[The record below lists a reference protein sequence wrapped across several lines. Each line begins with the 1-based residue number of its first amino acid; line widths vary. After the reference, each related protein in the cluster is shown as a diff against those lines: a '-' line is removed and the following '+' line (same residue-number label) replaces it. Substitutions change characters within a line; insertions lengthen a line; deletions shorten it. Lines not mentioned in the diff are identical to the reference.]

1 MAKPEG
7 IRQRL
12 GRRLF
17 FHALVFGT
25 LVTVLTSAAHLFF
38 EYREETTGMESR
50 LDQVGK
56 THLIGV
62 REALWDQDE
71 RQLAQ
76 VLEEILSLQDV
87 AFVSV
92 TLSDGSQTTAGRAPD
107 GSLEAREYAIVKST
121 ADGASNLGTLAVVAS
136 YSGIH
141 DRLVVESWHIIFE
154 DGIIVFSVAIFLAF
168 WVERTLVRH
177 LGNIAEY
184 AEGFAPERNQP
195 PLALDRQMSL
205 PDRQDELDRLVSA
218 IGKMQ
223 ENLNASYWALAESE
237 GRLKDFAEAASDWF
251 WEWDSELRY
260 TYASDRLFAL
270 SAKKPE
276 EIIGNLFTALYQGD
290 PEDQE
295 WINHVNG
302 LMAQRP
308 FRDITY
314 PLILPD
320 GTKRW
325 LRLSGQPRHQPD
337 GVFIGYRGTGTDIT
351 AEVRAREEAVE
362 TTIRFLDAIESVS
375 DGIAFWDE
383 DDRFVLCNRIFRAQA
398 GAAATALVRGNSYE
412 DYLVSLLDHGVAEVK
427 EEDRRQW
434 LFRRLEEHMEPDQ
447 PFELFRD
454 GRWYLIREGRSAD
467 GTTVTV
473 TTDVT
478 DVKQREQYL
487 RSVTDAVPILL
498 AYVDRYQRFKL
509 VNHEFEIWF
518 GVGRQQALD
527 KTIKETLGDV
537 FFQEIRPHIER
548 AMAGK
553 SVQFPMSI
561 DMPEGQSGS
570 DRRHLETSF
579 TPDFSGAGD
588 VVGVFVAAV
597 DTTGRVEAERT
608 ARAGEAALVEQGRIV
623 QASFDAIEQGIVV
636 WNEEHEL
643 IAWNQTFQ
651 RITGFSDEVMKQG
664 APLRALY
671 DEAERVN
678 YYGESE
684 PEKSANRRYERHMA
698 GELPPR
704 EILEP
709 PDGRTLEVSRVD
721 IPGGGSVAV
730 TTDISERI
738 EAQQQLRRAEKMK
751 AVGQLTGGIAHDFNN
766 LLAVIAGSLNLLENK
781 LDDETQKKLVAAAL
795 RASRR
800 GAELTQRLLAFG
812 RRQALIS
819 EVTDANELI
828 DGLLDLLKRTLGMSI
843 EIKTRL
849 GEDLWHTEVDRGQL
863 ENALINLAINAR
875 DAMPDGGTMTIE
887 TANIVLDKY
896 YAGRHEDLEPGA
908 YVMIS
913 VADNGFGMSQKILEQ
928 AVEPFFTTKEEGI
941 GSGFGLSMIYG
952 FAKQSGGHLRLYSE
966 ENQGTIARM
975 YLPVVEAHREI
986 AETRRVKA
994 VEHESRGERVLV
1006 IEDDPDV
1013 RATTVGMLNDLG
1025 YETLEADD
1033 CASAFAAMNDIG
1045 GIDLVFTDVFLKGSK
1060 SGPEIAGDIRERWP
1074 DMPILFTSGH
1084 PSDHFQASGMFDDE
1098 VHLLAKPFEISR
1110 LATKVREMLDG
1121 PPPASR
1127 EN

>member
-1 MAKPEG
+1 M
-7 IRQRL
+7 
-12 GRRLF
+12 
-17 FHALVFGT
+17 
-25 LVTVLTSAAHLFF
+25 TVLTSAAHLYF
-38 EYREETTGMESR
+38 EYRKETGGIEDR
-50 LDQVGK
+50 LDKVG
-56 THLIGV
+56 TAYLNSIT
-62 REALWDQDE
+62 EAVWNLDE
-71 RQLAQ
+71 RQLA
-76 VLEEILSLQDV
+76 VELEEILTLQDI
-87 AFVSV
+87 AFASV
-92 TLSDGSQTTAGRAPD
+92 TLSDGSQTTAGEQPGGAVKT
-107 GSLEAREYAIVKST
+107 REYAIVKAT
-121 ADGASNLGTLAVVAS
+121 ADMSSSLGRLTVVAS
-136 YSGIH
+136 HGGIRV
-141 DRLVVESWHIIFE
+141 RLAEEFWYIIAE
-154 DGIIVFSVAIFLAF
+154 DAIIVFSVAVFLAF
-168 WVERTLVRH
+168 WIERTLTRH

-184 AEGFAPERNQP
+184 AEDFAPERDRV
-195 PLALDRQMSL
+195 PLALDRQRSTS
-205 PDRQDELDRLVSA
+205 DRQDELDRLVAA

-223 ENLNASYWALAESE
+223 ESLSASYWALAESE
-237 GRLKDFAEAASDWF
+237 GRLKDFAETASDWF

-260 TYASDRLFAL
+260 TYASDRLFEL

-290 PEDQE
+290 PDDTE
-295 WINHVNG
+295 WINHIND

-314 PLILPD
+314 PLKLPD

-337 GVFIGYRGTGTDIT
+337 GAFNGYRGTGTDIT

-383 DDRFVLCNRIFRAQA
+383 NDRFVLCNRIFRAQA
-398 GAAATALVRGNSYE
+398 GTAAMALVRGNSYE
-412 DYLVSLLDHGVAEVK
+412 DYLVSLLDHGIAEVK

-447 PFELFRD
+447 PFEVFRD

-518 GVGRQQALD
+518 GIGRQQALD
-527 KTIKETLGDV
+527 KTIQETLGDV
-537 FFQEIRPHIER
+537 FFQEIRPHIDR
-548 AMAGK
+548 AMAGR

-561 DMPEGQSGS
+561 DMPEAQGDS
-570 DRRHLETSF
+570 DRRRHLETSF
-579 TPDFSGAGD
+579 TPDFSGAGE
-588 VVGVFVAAV
+588 VVGIFVAAV
-597 DTTGRVEAERT
+597 DITGRVEAERS
-608 ARAGEAALVEQGRIV
+608 ARAGEAALVEQGRIL

-636 WNEEHEL
+636 WDEEYNL
-643 IAWNQTFQ
+643 VAWNQTFQ
-651 RITGFSDEVMKQG
+651 RLVGFSDDVMKQG
-664 APLRALY
+664 MPLRALY
-671 DEAERVN
+671 DEGKRVG
-678 YYGESE
+678 YFDDSE
-684 PEKSANRRYERHMA
+684 PENTVDKRYERHIA

-709 PDGRTLEVSRVD
+709 PDGRTLEVWRVE

-730 TTDISERI
+730 TTDISDRI

-781 LDDETQKKLVAAAL
+781 LEEETQKKLVAAAL

-828 DGLLDLLKRTLGMSI
+828 DGLFDLLKRTLGMSI

-849 GEDLWHTEVDRGQL
+849 GEDLWHSDVDRGQL

-875 DAMPDGGTMTIE
+875 DAMPEGGTMTIE

-913 VADNGFGMSQKILEQ
+913 VADTGFGMSQKILEQ

-941 GSGFGLSMIYG
+941 GSGLGLSMIYG
-952 FAKQSGGHLRLYSE
+952 FAKQSGRHLRLYSE
-966 ENQGTIARM
+966 QGQGTIARM
-975 YLPVVEAHREI
+975 YLPVVEAEKEI
-986 AETRRVKA
+986 AETRRTRA
-994 VEHESRGERVLV
+994 LEHESRGERILV

-1025 YETLEADD
+1025 YETMEAEDSD
-1033 CASAFAAMNDIG
+1033 SALAAMNDKDA
-1045 GIDLVFTDVFLKGSK
+1045 IDLVFTDVFLKGSK
-1060 SGPEIAGDIRERWP
+1060 SGPEIAGDIRELWP
-1074 DMPILFTSGH
+1074 EVPILFTSGYS
-1084 PSDHFQASGMFDDE
+1084 SDQFQASGLLEDE
-1098 VHLLAKPFEISR
+1098 VDLLSKPFEISS

-1121 PPPASR
+1121 PAPASR
-1127 EN
+1127 DN